1 MLLAKLAG
9 FFFLWWF
16 YSTAK
21 KQGVPAIQWAIIGLI
36 GYWLAWWITTL
47 AIANPL
53 LDLFAHGSV
62 GVLLGIRQIPAIL
75 AVIITIF
82 IRQKFLL
89 PASPEEKNQ
98 NQP

>member
-36 GYWLAWWITTL
+36 GYWLAWWISTL
-47 AIANPL
+47 AVANPL
-53 LDLFAHGSV
+53 LDMFAHSSIGI
-62 GVLLGIRQIPAIL
+62 LLVIRQIPAIL
-75 AVIITIF
+75 AVVITIF
-82 IRQKFLL
+82 IRQRFLL
-89 PASPEEKNQ
+89 TANREK
-98 NQP
+98 

>member
-36 GYWLAWWITTL
+36 GFWLAWWISTL
-47 AIANPL
+47 AVANPL
-53 LDLFAHGSV
+53 LDMFAHSSI
-62 GVLLGIRQIPAIL
+62 GVLLAIRQIPAIL
-75 AVIITIF
+75 AIVITIF
-82 IRQKFLL
+82 IRQRFLL
-89 PASPEEKNQ
+89 SANSKE
-98 NQP
+98 

>member
-36 GYWLAWWITTL
+36 GFWLAWWISTL
-47 AIANPL
+47 AVANPL
-53 LDLFAHGSV
+53 LDMFAHSSI
-62 GVLLGIRQIPAIL
+62 GVLLAIRQIPAIL
-75 AVIITIF
+75 AIVITIF
-82 IRQKFLL
+82 IRQRFLL
-89 PASPEEKNQ
+89 SANSEE
-98 NQP
+98 